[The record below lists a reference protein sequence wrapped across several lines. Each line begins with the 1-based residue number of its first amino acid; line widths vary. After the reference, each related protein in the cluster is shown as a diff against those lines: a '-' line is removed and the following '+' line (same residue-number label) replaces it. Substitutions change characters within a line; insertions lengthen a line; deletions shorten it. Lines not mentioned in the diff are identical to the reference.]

1 MILDQPFTKSDQI
14 EVVNY
19 PYTAE
24 NWMWFNYDVPRG
36 DIVIYPFSINL
47 NILAAFA
54 RPTKEIL
61 KQAIP
66 DIGNNKQFIR
76 KYDIHTCLYRLGLIE
91 KISHSAFEYAKNA
104 QVYEL
109 TILGRSAL
117 ESLNQGYVWTS
128 RRGLDKQETNAF
140 WNEIIRIDLD
150 EPSFAKTSIATARVG
165 ISYTQRED
173 EVPMSELQR
182 LAQHKRMQLNENG
195 RGFVQKLVLHK
206 LVN

>member
-1 MILDQPFTKSDQI
+1 MSLELPFTKSDQI
-14 EVVNY
+14 EVVNH

-24 NWMWFNYDVPRG
+24 NWMWFYYDVARA
-36 DIVIYPFSINL
+36 DIAIYPFSINI
-47 NILAAFA
+47 NILSAFA
-54 RPTKEIL
+54 CPTKEIL

-66 DIGNNKQFIR
+66 DVGHNKQFIR

-91 KISHSAFEYAKNA
+91 KISHSEFEYTKTA

-109 TILGRSAL
+109 TVMGRSAL
-117 ESLNQGYVWTS
+117 ETLNQGYVWTS
-128 RRGLDKQETNAF
+128 RRGMDKLATTQF

-150 EPSFAKTSIATARVG
+150 YPAFVKTSVATARVG

-173 EVPMSELQR
+173 EVPMMELQR
-182 LAQHKRMQLNENG
+182 LAQHTRMQLHEQG